1 METVLSVSGLVF
13 VLLLGLLVR
22 LVPPSTLQPNRG
34 EPRATPRTSSV
45 MATFM
50 LVPRGEVRPNGS
62 GKTTLLNL
70 IPRFVDVTEG
80 GVRLDDQDV
89 RDLVP
94 DDLWAS
100 IGLVP
105 NAKAT
110 DAALRAGPP
119 TDRLPREQAAR
130 RIGQGRRGRDATCQG
145 RRPGGLDGAGHGP
158 LARRRD
164 RLQRTG
170 SPSRSSSPGT
180 RPTLP
185 GPIRAGKT
193 TLTNGVHR
201 ATEEVI
207 LEAFTAAYVDHFVRT
222 RPRPWCSRRWRS
234 CAWAVRPS

>member
-105 NAKAT
+105 NAKASDFRARGRRLIDYLASRLPDGSAKA
-110 DAALRAGPP
+110 DAVATLRAKGD
-119 TDRLPREQAAR
+119 DRVASMAQAMGLWPGEGIDFNALGLPAAAHLR
-130 RIGQGRRGRDATCQG
+130 GRGRRSQVRSE
-145 RRPGGLDGAGHGP
+145 
-158 LARRRD
+158 LAR
-164 RLQRTG
+164 
-170 SPSRSSSPGT
+170 PP
-180 RPTLP
+180 
-185 GPIRAGKT
+185 
-193 TLTNGVHR
+193 
-201 ATEEVI
+201 
-207 LEAFTAAYVDHFVRT
+207 
-222 RPRPWCSRRWRS
+222 
-234 CAWAVRPS
+234 